1 MQFEKVHTIRD
12 IYDGIRSGT
21 ADLSGAPHYF
31 ASLFDDKMDDYAV
44 SAQFMERELRHWAV
58 YRTWEA
64 KFHRGLEP
72 LKTHP
77 GYGGIV
83 PEYDELSECLN
94 EQIKA
99 RKKTYLRRRP
109 SWFIVAPMTFCL
121 LSEGHLHANPIFFR
135 TLSNPV
141 SWNVAS

>member
-31 ASLFDDKMDDYAV
+31 ASLFDDKMDDYTQHFRLYAV

-64 KFHRGLEP
+64 SFIEASN
-72 LKTHP
+72 
-77 GYGGIV
+77 
-83 PEYDELSECLN
+83 LS
-94 EQIKA
+94 K
-99 RKKTYLRRRP
+99 RLR
-109 SWFIVAPMTFCL
+109 VMA
-121 LSEGHLHANPIFFR
+121 
-135 TLSNPV
+135 
-141 SWNVAS
+141 ASSQSMMN

>member
-58 YRTWEA
+58 YRTGRLSFIEA
-64 KFHRGLEP
+64 SN
-72 LKTHP
+72 
-77 GYGGIV
+77 
-83 PEYDELSECLN
+83 LSKR
-94 EQIKA
+94 IRVMA
-99 RKKTYLRRRP
+99 
-109 SWFIVAPMTFCL
+109 
-121 LSEGHLHANPIFFR
+121 
-135 TLSNPV
+135 
-141 SWNVAS
+141 ASSQSMMN

>member
-31 ASLFDDKMDDYAV
+31 ASLFDDKMDDYTQHFRLYAV
-44 SAQFMERELRHWAV
+44 SAQFMEREPRHWAV

-72 LKTHP
+72 LETHP
-77 GYGGIV
+77 GHGGIV
-83 PEYDELSECLN
+83 PEYDELSEWLN

-99 RKKTYLRRRP
+99 LMSTRPSIPCSRFLHCLWSALAVFWIGARRR
-109 SWFIVAPMTFCL
+109 
-121 LSEGHLHANPIFFR
+121 FFVFGDR
-135 TLSNPV
+135 G
-141 SWNVAS
+141 